1 MSQTLGV
8 PLSRFKEILD
18 EYNDLVKQGNYPKMD
33 YELWRTMNHFD
44 SAFIH
49 CICDERTYTISVTGS
64 SALCAA
70 KTLRFRYG
78 GEPYILGFGFYL
90 YGKLF
95 SPYSN
100 KTININSKNKN
111 EKEIDDNMKNFNFE
125 FGPCTDN
132 LVRVSMYGLAI
143 KNTAGTWVSYNTK
156 DNSIVD
162 VDVFSF
168 DNMGKFIYKIPVAV
182 KDVAVGDVVIHNRVP
197 MFVEECTDEEHF
209 VVVDVRSGERKE
221 IIPTKNMLGFNF
233 ITKVVSL
240 FNAVGNAPTPDAPFG
255 NMLPFLMMDDDNKDI
270 NPMMLMLM
278 AQSQGG
284 NFGDIMNN
292 PMMLYCMMKNEDNDI
307 LPWFFMMNN
316 FKG

>member
-1 MSQTLGV
+1 MAIKKI
-8 PLSRFKEILD
+8 LSRSEFDILFED
-18 EYNDLVKQGNYPKMD
+18 FTQAIHHKQYTKLPYNDWRCLNSITDSVKLYHFPVTQLITIETNHCNYIGDTLILSFNTEDGSFGQFLK
-33 YELWRTMNHFD
+33 ENVFT
-44 SAFIH
+44 FIK
-49 CICDERTYTISVTGS
+49 E
-64 SALCAA
+64 
-70 KTLRFRYG
+70 
-78 GEPYILGFGFYL
+78 
-90 YGKLF
+90 
-95 SPYSN
+95 
-100 KTININSKNKN
+100 NKN

-284 NFGDIMNN
+284 NFGDVMNN

>member
-1 MSQTLGV
+1 MAEPCDYRIGMTKAAFDDLIADFTKKLYLKTYCYKKI
-8 PLSRFKEILD
+8 P
-18 EYNDLVKQGNYPKMD
+18 YNT
-33 YELWRTMNHFD
+33 WRTL
-44 SAFIH
+44 
-49 CICDERTYTISVTGS
+49 IST
-64 SALCAA
+64 
-70 KTLRFRYG
+70 K
-78 GEPYILGFGFYL
+78 E
-90 YGKLF
+90 F
-95 SPYSN
+95 SDVSIKYYSN
-100 KTININSKNKN
+100 MIKVEGINEENRKYCIVFDDDDMSFGTYLKRYREDKYNNS
-111 EKEIDDNMKNFNFE
+111 EKETDNMKNFNFE

-156 DNSIVD
+156 DNAIVD

-182 KDVAVGDVVIHNRVP
+182 KDVAVGDIVIHNRVP
-197 MFVEECTDEEHF
+197 MFVEERTDEEHF
-209 VVVDVRSGERKE
+209 IVVDVRSGERKE
-221 IIPTKNMLGFNF
+221 IIPTRNMLGFNF

-240 FNAVGNAPTPDAPFG
+240 FNAVGEAPTPEAPFG
-255 NMLPFLMMDDDNKDI
+255 NMLPFLMMDEDNKDI

-284 NFGDIMNN
+284 SFGNVMNN

-316 FKG
+316 FNK